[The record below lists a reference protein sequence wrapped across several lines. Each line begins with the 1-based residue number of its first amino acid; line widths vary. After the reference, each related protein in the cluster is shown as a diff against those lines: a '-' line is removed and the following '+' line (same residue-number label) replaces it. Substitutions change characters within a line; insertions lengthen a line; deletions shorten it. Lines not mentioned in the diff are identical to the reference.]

1 MHVEKIEKEGKI
13 QQKPRLQGNNYRGS
27 LEMYRK
33 KQRTNSFP
41 TKNEFA

>member
-13 QQKPRLQGNNYRGS
+13 QQKCRLQKIDYRDS

-41 TKNEFA
+41 TKNELA